1 MVSNDLITR
10 LNAVIKGN
18 DILDFR
24 CNYHLKDLFYLF
36 YLVLYFL
43 LWFTLSSS
51 RSKILINLA
60 LFPTP
65 SKMVAENLLR
75 YLHTV

>member
-1 MVSNDLITR
+1 MQLSFKR
-10 LNAVIKGN
+10 F
-18 DILDFR
+18 ILSVLSSFV
-24 CNYHLKDLFYLF
+24 LFIVVH
-36 YLVLYFL
+36 VL
-43 LWFTLSSS
+43 SS

-65 SKMVAENLLR
+65 SKMAAENLLS